1 MKRLIAA
8 FLQARR
14 KRGFAAFRA
23 RCYDTRRAQEAL
35 LLRLV
40 ARNGDTAL
48 ARRLGVPSLRT
59 LDDLRRLPL
68 TDYDAIAPEIAAA
81 LAGKPDQLVA
91 GRPGFFGMTSGTS
104 GRAKYIPID
113 DAYRAE
119 FQSTVQHFLYGVV
132 RDHPRALAH
141 KALYLVAPAVCE
153 VTAGGEPAG
162 AISGHNLRRLPHLL
176 RSFYA
181 VPADAFE
188 VPNPAR
194 QTYAVARFAL
204 ATELSIAF
212 SVTTAPLAV
221 IGATIEQHTEALL
234 RDIHDGTLAVDG
246 IPEPLHR
253 SLTRGL
259 RPDPRRAR
267 TLAARVAGGKR
278 PTPANFFPHLAL
290 VACWNHAGAA
300 NRLAAV
306 RDLWGEVPIR
316 PAIYSATEG
325 WMNIP
330 LRDHHP
336 SGVLAVDAVVL
347 EFMDADGRTRFA
359 HELDTPGRYEV
370 LLTSGAGLWRYRVG
384 DEVEV
389 TGFFEHAPGQPG
401 QPGQPGNPGQPEEG
415 GQTGR
420 PPGRAPEL
428 HFVQKT
434 GNVLSLAHDMTTE
447 AQVRKAVAVALPHVG
462 RWVFGP
468 APSGDRYRLVV
479 EGDVAAEATTAL
491 ATALDCAL
499 AAANLGYDE
508 DRADGQIQ
516 PLDLALRSAADFDAW
531 EAGRRTAAVAQAKPT
546 VFVKSAAELPP

>member
-1 MKRLIAA
+1 MRRLIAS

-14 KRGFAAFRA
+14 KRGFAAFRL
-23 RCYDTRRAQEAL
+23 RCHDTRAAQEAL
-35 LLRLV
+35 LFRLI
-40 ARNGDTAL
+40 ARNGQTAL
-48 ARRLGVPSLRT
+48 ARRLGVPSLRAVE
-59 LDDLRRLPL
+59 DLRRLPL
-68 TDYDAIAPEIAAA
+68 TDYDAVTPEVEAA
-81 LAGKPDQLVA
+81 LAGKPDQLVR

-153 VTAGGEPAG
+153 ITPGGEPVG
-162 AISGHNLRRLPHLL
+162 AISGHNLRRLPRLL

-181 VPADAFE
+181 VPAGAFE
-188 VPNPAR
+188 VPNAAR

-212 SVTTAPLAV
+212 SVTTAPLAM
-221 IGATIEQHTEALL
+221 IGATIEQHTESLL
-234 RDIHDGTLAVDG
+234 RDIHDGTLAQGG
-246 IPEPLHR
+246 IPEVLHR

-290 VACWNHAGAA
+290 IACWNHAGAA

-330 LRDHHP
+330 LSDDHP
-336 SGVLAVDAVVL
+336 SGVLAVDAVVV

-359 HELDTPGRYEV
+359 HELDTPGRYEI

-389 TGFFEHAPGQPG
+389 TGFFEHAPPG
-401 QPGQPGNPGQPEEG
+401 AP
-415 GQTGR
+415 R
-420 PPGRAPEL
+420 PAGRAPEL

-447 AQVRKAVAVALPHVG
+447 AQVRKAVATALPHVA

-468 APSGDRYRLVV
+468 APSGDRYRVVV
-479 EGDVAAEATTAL
+479 EGEFASVSADAAR
-491 ATALDCAL
+491 ALDGAL
-499 AAANLGYDE
+499 AAANLGYHD
-508 DRADGQIQ
+508 DRADGQLQ
-516 PLDLALRSAADFDAW
+516 PLDLVARSGADFDAW
-531 EAGRRTAAVAQAKPT
+531 EAARRTAALAQAKPI
-546 VFVKSAAELPP
+546 VFVKSTAELPP